1 MIRFAAI
8 AFTLGLVACSPPG
21 TPIISERE
29 SGPILSYTDAFVM
42 EPIGDRDISMGGV
55 SLSVTGG
62 DVRLIEASSNEVDTI
77 ELHTV
82 SMADGK
88 MQMRQVE
95 GYDLTDGETLDL
107 KRGGNHF
114 MLFGLSENVVAGE
127 TVDISLVFEA
137 GEEEMVL
144 IVEADVRAVGE

>member
-29 SGPILSYTDAFVM
+29 SGPVLSYTDAFVM